1 MTNLPPP
8 SSPVIPP
15 SDLDSSTSTSKQ
27 PLPPTT
33 TDNTS
38 LPPSDPVKQDESLAV
53 NQEPDTAV
61 AVSDSNGNNDTNN
74 NSTSLKPITAPLSPP
89 IPTPPFTESFDTSGQ
104 GQRAMSNLSLAS
116 PEATSKPSELFSTV
130 AAPLEGESAISQQP
144 NTAVPAVV
152 EQPTSDVRDEPKPS
166 ESPEV
171 QMEDAAPAAT
181 SEPAPVAEESKPADP
196 VATHTEP
203 TAASQDAEMPD
214 APTHISS
221 PPSNVSSSLVR
232 ARSESAEP
240 ERPNK
245 RQKTAEP
252 ESLPDAAAVE
262 HPVATNGGAV
272 KPEVQSPVEMDTSL
286 DQPTRTETAIVAP
299 KTEESVSKFT
309 GEPMPQH
316 QNRFALSTL
325 KNIKRLKDA
334 APYLNPVDPVK
345 LALPTYLEIVK
356 QPISIQ
362 EIEKKLVANEY
373 HNPEEV
379 KSDFDLMVQNSI
391 LFNGHEHTVTQSG
404 KHILAKFLSTLEK
417 MPPAELVPKAK
428 PQPKRPTVSTTAAAI
443 AVASPAVSTP
453 PVLPSPDVPKPDV
466 SKPDVPKPD
475 PRGRRESTRV
485 SAPVSAMSPTAAS
498 PTFSLT
504 PGGVPQIRR
513 DSIVTADGRPK
524 RPIHAPPPKD
534 LPYSDLKPRRKK
546 SVAEFKFCEGIMKE
560 LWKKQ
565 HQAIAYPFYNPV
577 DPVALEIPDYF
588 KIIKKPMDMS
598 EIQRKLNHN
607 EYNNSNE
614 FEADMRLMFNNCYK
628 FNPPD
633 SPVYKCG
640 KSLEA
645 VFDEKWAA
653 KPSFKEET
661 PTPPAPEEEEEEES
675 EEEESEDEASPQLEK
690 LEAQLSRLH
699 SEIETIRKQKKS
711 KKASPPAASKKHK
724 KSVSAGSASGKTAMK
739 AAPPPPPKKK
749 SSKKKADSSPPY
761 MTFAQ
766 KQELS
771 ERINTLSP
779 AKMHQALNLIKA
791 HHPDLAQ
798 DGDEIELDIDELAP
812 ATLHKLY
819 KFVSE
824 NTFAP
829 EPAASAAPAAP
840 APKGSKNAPSK
851 PRKKNK
857 PMSATEQERKIR
869 ELKSQIEGFEGG
881 SPTDEGPRSL
891 ASMGAKHAESSS
903 DDDSSSG
910 SESEEE

>member
-1 MTNLPPP
+1 MANLP
-8 SSPVIPP
+8 SSASPTIPA
-15 SDLDSSTSTSKQ
+15 SDPDTSTSSSKQ
-27 PLPPTT
+27 IPPISTT
-33 TDNTS
+33 TSTETTS
-38 LPPSDPVKQDESLAV
+38 PAKRDESLAV

-61 AVSDSNGNNDTNN
+61 PTSDPHGDSHD

-89 IPTPPFTESFDTSGQ
+89 IPTPPFTESFDTSAP
-104 GQRAMSNLSLAS
+104 GQRAMSNLTLES
-116 PEATSKPSELFSTV
+116 PEATSKPIEPTSTTPAPPPPV
-130 AAPLEGESAISQQP
+130 AGESAISQQP

-152 EQPTSDVRDEPKPS
+152 EQPTSDVRDEPKSS

-171 QMEDAAPAAT
+171 QMEDAAPAAPAT
-181 SEPAPVAEESKPADP
+181 EPAAPVTEAPKPVETAPTEQEPVASA
-196 VATHTEP
+196 
-203 TAASQDAEMPD
+203 QDAEMPD
-214 APTHISS
+214 APADVSS
-221 PPSNVSSSLVR
+221 PPSIMSSSLVR

-252 ESLPDAAAVE
+252 ESLPDAAALE
-262 HPVATNGGAV
+262 HPATTNGGPV
-272 KPEVQSPVEMDTSL
+272 KPEVQSPVDMDTSM
-286 DQPTRTETAIVAP
+286 DQPTKSEEPKIAETF
-299 KTEESVSKFT
+299 KTEAAPASKFT

-316 QNRFALSTL
+316 QNRFALSAL

-334 APYLNPVDPVK
+334 AAFLAPVDPVK

-356 QPISIQ
+356 EPISLQ
-362 EIEKKLVANEY
+362 EIEKKLVSNEY

-379 KSDFDLMVQNSI
+379 IYDFNLMIQNSV
-391 LFNGHEHTVTQSG
+391 LFNGTEHTVTQSG
-404 KHILAKFLSTLEK
+404 RHIQVKFLSALEK
-417 MPPAELVPKAK
+417 MPAAEIAQKPK
-428 PQPKRPTVSTTAAAI
+428 PQPKRPTVSTTNVTPAV
-443 AVASPAVSTP
+443 VASPVATT
-453 PVLPSPDVPKPDV
+453 PDVIKV
-466 SKPDVPKPD
+466 D
-475 PRGRRESTRV
+475 PRHRRESTRA
-485 SAPVSAMSPTAAS
+485 SAPTTAMSPTAAS

-588 KIIKKPMDMS
+588 KVIKKPMDMS

-633 SPVYKCG
+633 SPVFKCG

-645 VFDEKWAA
+645 VFDEKWAQ

-661 PTPPAPEEEEEEES
+661 PTPPVVEDEEEEES

-724 KSVSAGSASGKTAMK
+724 KSVSAGSATGKSGSK
-739 AAPPPPPKKK
+739 AAPAAAPPPKKK
-749 SSKKKADSSPPY
+749 SSKKKSEPTTPY

-791 HHPDLAQ
+791 NHPHLAQ

-824 NTFAP
+824 NTLAP
-829 EPAASAAPAAP
+829 EPAVAAAPVAP
-840 APKGSKNAPSK
+840 APKNTKSAPSK

-869 ELKSQIEGFEGG
+869 ELQSQISGFEGG

-891 ASMGAKHAESSS
+891 ASMGAKQAESSS

>member
-1 MTNLPPP
+1 MANLP
-8 SSPVIPP
+8 SSSTPQPITSP
-15 SDLDSSTSTSKQ
+15 SDIEALTTSK
-27 PLPPTT
+27 PI
-33 TDNTS
+33 
-38 LPPSDPVKQDESLAV
+38 

-61 AVSDSNGNNDTNN
+61 AVADSNGNGHDSPNN
-74 NSTSLKPITAPLSPP
+74 ITSSLKPITAPLSPP
-89 IPTPPFTESFDTSGQ
+89 IPTPPFNESFDTSGQ
-104 GQRAMSNLSLAS
+104 GQRAMSNLSLES
-116 PEATSKPSELFSTV
+116 PEATSKPVETLAAIPSV
-130 AAPLEGESAISQQP
+130 AGESTISQQP
-144 NTAVPAVV
+144 NTAIPAVV
-152 EQPTSDVRDEPKPS
+152 DQPTSDVRDAPRPS

-171 QMEDAAPAAT
+171 QMEDAAPAPE
-181 SEPAPVAEESKPADP
+181 SGSAPVNEETKVTETPALTNQ
-196 VATHTEP
+196 VAANHQST
-203 TAASQDAEMPD
+203 ASQDAEMPD
-214 APTHISS
+214 APAHVSS
-221 PPSNVSSSLVR
+221 PPSIMSSSLVR

-252 ESLPDAAAVE
+252 ESLPDAAAQE
-262 HPVATNGGAV
+262 HPASNGAPA
-272 KPEVQSPVEMDTSL
+272 KPELMSPVAMDTST
-286 DQPTRTETAIVAP
+286 DQPIKSEPGPSREI
-299 KTEESVSKFT
+299 KTERAKTTPAFT

-316 QNRFALSTL
+316 QTKSALSSF

-334 APYLNPVDPVK
+334 TAFLSPVDPVK
-345 LALPTYLEIVK
+345 LNLPTYFEIVK
-356 QPISIQ
+356 DPISLQ
-362 EIEKKLVANEY
+362 EIEKKLTNNEY
-373 HNPEEV
+373 HNPQEV
-379 KSDFDLMVQNSI
+379 KADIELMVQNSV
-391 LFNGHEHTVTQSG
+391 LFNGPEHAVTESGIRIQS
-404 KHILAKFLSTLEK
+404 KLFNALDRL
-417 MPPAELVPKAK
+417 PPADLTPKAK
-428 PQPKRPTVSTTAAAI
+428 VPPKRPTVSTSVTTP
-443 AVASPAVSTP
+443 VVPVVPSPIVPA
-453 PVLPSPDVPKPDV
+453 PSPDVVKVD
-466 SKPDVPKPD
+466 S
-475 PRGRRESTRV
+475 RHRRESVR
-485 SAPVSAMSPTAAS
+485 SAAPVSAMSPTTAAS

-524 RPIHAPPPKD
+524 RPIHAPPPRD

-565 HQAIAYPFYNPV
+565 HQAVAYPFYNPV

-598 EIQRKLNHN
+598 EVQRKLNHN
-607 EYNNSNE
+607 EYNNANE
-614 FEADMRLMFNNCYK
+614 FEADMRLMLNNCYK

-640 KSLEA
+640 KALEA
-645 VFDEKWAA
+645 VFDEKWSQ

-661 PTPPAPEEEEEEES
+661 PTPPVVEEEEEEAS

-711 KKASPPAASKKHK
+711 KKSPPATSKKHK
-724 KSVSAGSASGKTAMK
+724 KSVSGGSAVGKAGAK
-739 AAPPPPPKKK
+739 AVPPPNKKK
-749 SSKKKADSSPPY
+749 SSSSKKKPEPVTPY

-779 AKMHQALNLIKA
+779 AKMHQALNLIKTY
-791 HHPDLAQ
+791 HPHLAQ
-798 DGDEIELDIDELAP
+798 EGDEIELDIDELAP

-824 NTFAP
+824 NTLAP
-829 EPAASAAPAAP
+829 ESSTAPPVATSKSAKTAS
-840 APKGSKNAPSK
+840 SK

-869 ELKSQIEGFEGG
+869 EIQNQIEGFEGG
-881 SPTDEGPRSL
+881 SPTDDGPRSL
-891 ASMGAKHAESSS
+891 ASMGAKQAESSS